1 MLLVDRLVYLIIR
14 LVICLVQAFSLES
27 CHTAAIILSIIFNDL
42 LRVRRRLLLENLQKA
57 FPNLSL
63 KERCR
68 LGRKMWL
75 HLFLMAVE
83 VAHAPRQINAF
94 NWYKMVRINRS
105 ERMLKAI
112 HQDRPLILVT
122 AHFGNF
128 EMGGYLLGLLGCP
141 TFAVARSL
149 DNPFLN
155 NYIQNFREMTGQF
168 LISKNEGYEE
178 ILEILRNKGT
188 IAFLADQ
195 AAGPKGVWIDFFG
208 HKASAYKAMALL
220 SMQYDAPI
228 LICYAT
234 RMKNHPMHFNMR
246 ELGLFDPRDSNNRI
260 SGVRDIT
267 QWFTNVL
274 ENAIR
279 EDPDQYW
286 WIHNRWKTY
295 GRVFPP
301 AKQN

>member
-1 MLLVDRLVYLIIR
+1 MRLVDWLVYLIVR
-14 LVICLVQAFSLES
+14 LAICLVQSFSLET
-27 CHTAAIILSIIFNDL
+27 CHTAAIVLSFVFNDI
-42 LRVRRRLLLENLQKA
+42 LRVRRRLLLANLQRA
-57 FPNLSL
+57 FPDLSL
-63 KERCR
+63 TERSL

-83 VAHAPRQINAF
+83 AAHAPRSVNVY
-94 NWYKMVRINRS
+94 NWYKMVRINRTD
-105 ERMLKAI
+105 RMLNAI

-149 DNPFLN
+149 DNPYLN
-155 NYIQNFREMTGQF
+155 KFIQDFREMTGQF
-168 LISKNEGYEE
+168 LISKNEGYDE
-178 ILEILRNKGT
+178 ILEILRSKGT
-188 IAFLADQ
+188 VAFLADQ

-234 RMKNHPMHFNMR
+234 RMKGHPMHFNMR
-246 ELGLFDPRDSNNRI
+246 ELGLFDPRDQNSGI
-260 SGVRDIT
+260 SGVRGIT
-267 QWFTNVL
+267 QWFTSVL
-274 ENAIR
+274 EKAIR

-301 AKQN
+301 AEQK